1 MSENRSRYSTAP
13 LQDLK
18 RRPPRQAEQGIA
30 AKNAAKAP
38 IGPRSFIVLQV
49 MLVAVLPAAF
59 LLSLL
64 IKDTRL
70 YWVFVA
76 VSLLCLGM
84 MVLMKAFVPNARR
97 VLGVI
102 HAAMIAVALF
112 AILVTAPP
120 IDRTAVQQTQDLASI
135 FSENSSANL
144 VDMNLAQNESQNE
157 QQQTIGSASMAQQ
170 KLEQFMSAWGSK
182 DYAAMVSYSAPN
194 WVNQHENQ
202 QEAETAVF
210 HLSAIRTPMDYQIL
224 DVSGNDSDQT
234 RTITMQATISKNDGR
249 DPLKYNFQILMIRTN
264 NEWYVDP
271 NSISSSQVVQQAT
284 AQTTQQPDISS
295 VNSVAQQQT
304 SAGVR
309 SDTILY
315 YNQDGGEFYH
325 IDPNC
330 TSIGEKYRPLTAMFY
345 YRDVSNDTFKN
356 LKTCPVCNAPPR

>member
-1 MSENRSRYSTAP
+1 MSENRSRYSSAP

-18 RRPPRQAEQGIA
+18 KRPPRQAQQGMA
-30 AKNAAKAP
+30 AKNAVKTP
-38 IGPRSFIVLQV
+38 VGPRSFIALQV
-49 MLVAVLPAAF
+49 MLVAVLPAVF

-64 IKDTRL
+64 VKDTRL
-70 YWVFVA
+70 YWFFVII
-76 VSLLCLGM
+76 SMICLGI
-84 MVLMKAFVPNARR
+84 MVMIKAFVPNARR

-144 VDMNLAQNESQNE
+144 VDMNLAQSESQNE
-157 QQQTIGSASMAQQ
+157 QQQTIGSASLAQQ

-210 HLSAIRTPMDYQIL
+210 HLSAIRTPLDYQIL

-249 DPLKYNFQILMIRTN
+249 DPLKYNFQILMIRAN

-271 NSISSSQVVQQAT
+271 NSISSSQVVQQASAQNTVQPLLNNT
-284 AQTTQQPDISS
+284 ADS
-295 VNSVAQQQT
+295 VQQQT
-304 SAGVR
+304 STGVR

-330 TSIGEKYRPLTAMFY
+330 SSISEKYRPLTAMFY

-356 LKTCPVCNAPPR
+356 LKTCPVCDAPAR